1 MADFDDD
8 QPDFDDAFRDEP
20 TSNPP
25 LRRFSRPR
33 GRPASGPADSGA
45 TGEVPRPRASGG
57 RRGRSGRPRGGGGG
71 GSRGGASGAGAL
83 LQNPRARLLLGI
95 VFAIIL
101 ALVVLLVVRD
111 CQRSQLEDSYTD
123 YLNNVAQIVQTSA
136 DQGRELREVLSNTE
150 GLTPPQLRERVAA
163 INTAAEGLVTQA
175 EDLSPPGALSQS
187 QASLVTLLQYRVNGL
202 TNLATN
208 LPTLLQAQEED
219 FTAGGIAQQ
228 MQRFLASDVIY
239 EDSFAAPARAAME
252 KDDITGV
259 EVPTLQP
266 FLAND
271 TLATTEGAKALLP
284 GLRRTAATDADTG
297 EPTDGN
303 LRGNS
308 LVQTEALPSETRLS
322 ADTPTTVEASENLK
336 WRVTV
341 RNSGDFVETN
351 VVVTATFSYPNAP
364 NDAEVRE
371 GSIPTVEPGQEVS
384 IEIPGPT
391 NIDYREQGNLV
402 IEIEPVQGESVV
414 DNNRAEYPVKIAL

>member
-8 QPDFDDAFRDEP
+8 QPHRDDPSRGEP
-20 TSNPP
+20 ASSPP

-33 GRPASGPADSGA
+33 GRPAEGPADSGA
-45 TGEVPRPRASGG
+45 TGEVPRPRGSGS
-57 RRGRSGRPRGGGGG
+57 RRGRPGRGSGGGGR
-71 GSRGGASGAGAL
+71 RGGASGGAAL
-83 LQNPRARLLLGI
+83 LQNPRARLVLAI

-111 CQRSQLEDSYTD
+111 CQRSQLESSYTD

-150 GLTPPQLRERVAA
+150 GLTPPQLRERVTA
-163 INTAAEGLVTQA
+163 INTQAQELVVQA
-175 EDLSPPGALSQS
+175 EDLGPPGALSQS
-187 QASLVTLLQYRVNGL
+187 QASLVTLLQYRINGL
-202 TNLATN
+202 TNLAAN
-208 LPTLLQAQEED
+208 LPTLLQAQEEN

-259 EVPTLQP
+259 EVPALQP

-284 GLRRTAATDADTG
+284 GLRRTAATNPDTG

-364 NDAEVRE
+364 NDAEERE
-371 GSIPTVEPGQEVS
+371 GSIPTIEPGQEVS
-384 IEIPGPT
+384 IEIPGPS
-391 NIDYREQGNLV
+391 NIDYRDQGNLV
-402 IEIEPVQGESVV
+402 IEIKPVQGESVI

>member
-8 QPDFDDAFRDEP
+8 QAHHDDSSRGEP
-20 TSNPP
+20 ASGPP
-25 LRRFSRPR
+25 PRRFSRPR
-33 GRPASGPADSGA
+33 NRPASTPVDSGA
-45 TGEVPRPRASGG
+45 TGEVPRPRASGS
-57 RRGRSGRPRGGGGG
+57 RRARPGRGGGGG
-71 GSRGGASGAGAL
+71 RRGTPSGGAL
-83 LQNPRARLLLGI
+83 LQNPRARLVLGI
-95 VFAIIL
+95 VFAVIL

-111 CQRSQLEDSYTD
+111 CQRSQLESSYTD
-123 YLNNVAQIVQTSA
+123 YLNSVAQIVQTSA

-150 GLTPPQLRERVAA
+150 GLTPPQLRQRVAE
-163 INTAAEGLVTQA
+163 INAQAEALVVQA
-175 EDLSPPGALSQS
+175 EDLGPPGALSQS

-202 TNLATN
+202 TNLAAN
-208 LPTLLQAQEED
+208 LPTLLQAQEEN

-252 KDDITGV
+252 ADDITGV
-259 EVPTLQP
+259 EVPALQP

-284 GLRRTAATDADTG
+284 GLRRTAATDGTG
-297 EPTDGN
+297 EPTAGN

-322 ADTPTTVEASENLK
+322 ASAPTTVEASENLK

-364 NDAEVRE
+364 NDAEKRE
-371 GSIPTVEPGQEVS
+371 GSIPTIEPGQEVS
-384 IEIPGPT
+384 IEIPGPS

-402 IEIEPVQGESVV
+402 IEITPVQGESVI

>member
-8 QPDFDDAFRDEP
+8 QPDFDEASHDEP

-33 GRPASGPADSGA
+33 GRAASGPADSGA
-45 TGEVPRPRASGG
+45 TGEVPRPRGSGS

-71 GSRGGASGAGAL
+71 RRGGASGAGAL

-163 INTAAEGLVTQA
+163 INTAAEALVSQA
-175 EDLSPPGALSQS
+175 EDLGPPGALSQS

-228 MQRFLASDVIY
+228 MQRFLASDIIY

-271 TLATTEGAKALLP
+271 TLATTEGAKTLLP

-371 GSIPTVEPGQEVS
+371 GSIPSVEPGQEVS

-402 IEIEPVQGESVV
+402 IEIQPVQGESVV

>member
-1 MADFDDD
+1 MAEFDDD
-8 QPDFDDAFRDEP
+8 QPDFDDAPRDEP
-20 TSNPP
+20 TSKPP

-33 GRPASGPADSGA
+33 GRPASAATDSGA
-45 TGEVPRPRASGG
+45 TGEVPRPRRSTSRPGRVARGAGG
-57 RRGRSGRPRGGGGG
+57 AGGGG
-71 GSRGGASGAGAL
+71 RGGASGAGAL
-83 LQNPRARLLLGI
+83 LQNPRARLVLAI
-95 VFAIIL
+95 VFAVIL
-101 ALVVLLVVRD
+101 ALVILLVVRD

-123 YLNNVAQIVQTSA
+123 YLNNVAQIVQSSA

-163 INTAAEGLVTQA
+163 IGTEAQALVAQA
-175 EDLSPPGALSQS
+175 EDLGPPGALSQS

-219 FTAGGIAQQ
+219 FTAAGIAQQ

-271 TLATTEGAKALLP
+271 TLATTDGAKTLLP
-284 GLRRTAATDADTG
+284 GLRRTAADADTG

-322 ADTPTTVEASENLK
+322 ADAPTTVEASENLK

-371 GSIPTVEPGQEVS
+371 GSIPSVEPGQEVS

-402 IEIEPVQGESVV
+402 IEITPVQGESVV